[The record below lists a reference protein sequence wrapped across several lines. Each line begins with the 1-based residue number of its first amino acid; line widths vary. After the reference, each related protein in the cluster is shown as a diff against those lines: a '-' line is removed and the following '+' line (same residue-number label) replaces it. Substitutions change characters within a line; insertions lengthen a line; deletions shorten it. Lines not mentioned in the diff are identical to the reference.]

1 MVSGATLNG
10 RALAGAISG
19 TGAVTLDDN
28 TILKATP

>member
-1 MVSGATLNG
+1 MVSGAMLNG